1 MEETSKKFKLDN
13 NVFKDFDS
21 LMTKHLDTVEELTVS
36 FIENNSKIFNI
47 ISLFTNIK
55 TLIIEG
61 DARLN
66 VSSVLISICKPYLLE
81 NLILEGVKLPN
92 KTSMKKLINLK
103 MISLNNIGYC
113 DIKAFFDSI
122 EKPDKIRAITLNSIC
137 LYKNSINILK
147 VFKELE
153 IINLIKIENGCLRD
167 LEFLLENRNLRRVN
181 IENNTIEFKDAAILL
196 KGAYKKNIVLSLP
209 SVNTISN
216 IENTLEVDE
225 NGEIKLTIDVADLGE
240 CTKQIDL
247 AQIDKLLLIIDQ
259 KIEFEKYIDDLK
271 KVKKNISIAIK
282 DVSFLDKL
290 QAEYLKESLKIK
302 YINILDFDGVL
313 HYDKDK
319 NCYLIDRYIKIR
331 ECIDELIQKV
341 SSHSLEIEKFLE
353 MYKILSE
360 HISYDEFLEDNIEN
374 YNDTNESKASNLENG
389 LIEKHCINAGF
400 AEILK
405 NCLACLN
412 IESNIITGTLVKS
425 DDEINW
431 NQVKIENNWYNVDIA
446 LDSKTLINKNILKK
460 KAPYCLVND
469 KEFYQTHKRKYGKV
483 NYCMYTVNRKAING
497 FFRTGIFS
505 TKVTK
510 VYLYNAINSLK
521 RMFSINKR
529 KALPKGENDEEN

>member
-21 LMTKHLDTVEELTVS
+21 LMAKHLDTVEELTVS

-341 SSHSLEIEKFLE
+341 SSHSLEIENF
-353 MYKILSE
+353 
-360 HISYDEFLEDNIEN
+360 
-374 YNDTNESKASNLENG
+374 
-389 LIEKHCINAGF
+389 
-400 AEILK
+400 
-405 NCLACLN
+405 
-412 IESNIITGTLVKS
+412 
-425 DDEINW
+425 
-431 NQVKIENNWYNVDIA
+431 
-446 LDSKTLINKNILKK
+446 
-460 KAPYCLVND
+460 
-469 KEFYQTHKRKYGKV
+469 
-483 NYCMYTVNRKAING
+483 
-497 FFRTGIFS
+497 
-505 TKVTK
+505 
-510 VYLYNAINSLK
+510 
-521 RMFSINKR
+521 
-529 KALPKGENDEEN
+529 

>member
-13 NVFKDFDS
+13 NVFKDFDT
-21 LMTKHLDTVEELTVS
+21 LMAKHLDTVEELTVS

-66 VSSVLISICKPYLLE
+66 VSSVLISICKPYVLE

-92 KTSMKKLINLK
+92 KISMKKLINLK

-181 IENNTIEFKDAAILL
+181 IENNTIEFKDAAVLL

-225 NGEIKLTIDVADLGE
+225 NGEIKLTIDVADLEE

-259 KIEFEKYIDDLK
+259 KIELEKYIDDLK
-271 KVKKNISIAIK
+271 KVRKNISIAIK

-360 HISYDEFLEDNIEN
+360 YISYDEFLEDNIEN
-374 YNDTNESKASNLENG
+374 YNDANESKASNLENG

-412 IESNIITGTLVKS
+412 IESNIITGTLLKS

-469 KEFYQTHKRKYGKV
+469 KEFYQTHKRKYGKA
-483 NYCMYTVNRKAING
+483 NYCMYTVNRKATNV

-510 VYLYNAINSLK
+510 IYLYNAINGLR